1 MEGSLALEILH
12 PPCGSRT
19 FPGRQPGHL
28 GPCRAVSRYWGSSLT
43 RPKTR
48 TRCQSPGASVPLTV

>member
-1 MEGSLALEILH
+1 MEGSPALETRH
-12 PPCGSRT
+12 PPCGSCT
-19 FPGRQPGHL
+19 FPGQQPGRL
-28 GPCRAVSRYWGSSLT
+28 GPCRAVSRHWGSSLT